1 MATYR
6 RNKGGITYHLLS
18 RFFIQFQI
26 ASGGRKAGKERGIF
40 ARSKG
45 ERERRS
51 FGKLKMTETGGLQIR
66 LSKDTERRQRKENPA
81 VYPKGQDQ
89 ITLLF
94 NFLKLSI
101 MGVPFKKI
109 PRKDPRKADAVAK
122 IYPQL
127 VTLGPNAD
135 LEDVAYVMKEKSS
148 LTLGDIKSVITNFV
162 EALMSKLYSGQ
173 SVNIKDFGVFSLSAR
188 TVGVEKVE
196 DCTAKNIKAVK
207 INFRPSTTIRP
218 DVTATRAGQKI
229 DFYDLEALVNKDGN
243 SSGGSSSG
251 DQGGSGSGGGVDE
264 NPLG

>member
-6 RNKGGITYHLLS
+6 RNKGGITSHLLS

-26 ASGGRKAGKERGIF
+26 ASGGRKAGKERGILQGQ
-40 ARSKG
+40 R

-109 PRKDPRKADAVAK
+109 PRKDPRKADAW
-122 IYPQL
+122 QR
-127 VTLGPNAD
+127 
-135 LEDVAYVMKEKSS
+135 
-148 LTLGDIKSVITNFV
+148 F
-162 EALMSKLYSGQ
+162 
-173 SVNIKDFGVFSLSAR
+173 
-188 TVGVEKVE
+188 
-196 DCTAKNIKAVK
+196 
-207 INFRPSTTIRP
+207 IR
-218 DVTATRAGQKI
+218 
-229 DFYDLEALVNKDGN
+229 NW
-243 SSGGSSSG
+243 SH
-251 DQGGSGSGGGVDE
+251 
-264 NPLG
+264 